1 MQNIYNGSLTREQF
15 LFYETRIT
23 AQLICQSLPRDEII
37 ERIKNENLFQFPT
50 EKMIVSIARTC
61 FRRLDALASDALVRF
76 VADAPMETAKQ
87 VNLYAMMKDNR
98 VVWDF
103 MTTVIGEKY
112 RTQALDFSPKDVSI
126 FLFLL
131 REQNDSVAG
140 WSDSTVSK
148 IRQVLIRILT
158 ECRYL
163 DSIRASQLNWISI
176 EPELEDEIRV
186 QHDMAALPAFNC
198 FR

>member
-23 AQLICQSLPRDEII
+23 AQLLCQSLPRDEII
-37 ERIKNENLFQFPT
+37 EQIKNENLFQFPT
-50 EKMIVSIARTC
+50 EKMVVSIARTC
-61 FRRLDALASDALVRF
+61 FRRLDALASDALVRLI
-76 VADAPMETAKQ
+76 ADAPLETAKQ

-176 EPELEDEIRV
+176 EPELEDEIRA
-186 QHDMAALPAFNC
+186 QHDTAALPAFNC
-198 FR
+198 LR

>member
-23 AQLICQSLPRDEII
+23 AQLVCQDLPRDEII
-37 ERIKNENLFQFPT
+37 ERIKGENLFQFPT
-50 EKMIVSIARTC
+50 EKMVVSIARTC
-61 FRRLDALASDALVRF
+61 FRRLDALASGALIRLL
-76 VADAPMETAKQ
+76 AEAPMGTAKQ

-176 EPELEDEIRV
+176 EPDLEDEIRAR
-186 QHDMAALPAFNC
+186 HDMAALPAFNC

>member
-23 AQLICQSLPRDEII
+23 AQLLCQSLPRDEII

-50 EKMIVSIARTC
+50 EKMVVSIARTC
-61 FRRLDALASDALVRF
+61 FRRLDALASDALVRLI
-76 VADAPMETAKQ
+76 ADAPLETAKQ

-103 MTTVIGEKY
+103 MTTEIGEKY

-186 QHDMAALPAFNC
+186 QHDTAALPAFNC

>member
-23 AQLICQSLPRDEII
+23 AQLVCQDLPRDEII
-37 ERIKNENLFQFPT
+37 ERIKSENLFQFPT
-50 EKMIVSIARTC
+50 EKMVVSIARTC
-61 FRRLDALASDALVRF
+61 FRRLDALASDALVQLL
-76 VADAPMETAKQ
+76 AEAPMGTAKQ

-176 EPELEDEIRV
+176 EPELEDEIRT
-186 QHDMAALPAFNC
+186 QYDMAALPAFNC

>member
-23 AQLICQSLPRDEII
+23 AQLICQNLPRDEAI
-37 ERIKNENLFQFPT
+37 ERIKSENLFQFPT
-50 EKMIVSIARTC
+50 EKMVVSIARTC
-61 FRRLDALASDALVRF
+61 FRRLDALASGALVQLL
-76 VADAPMETAKQ
+76 AEAPMETAKQ
-87 VNLYAMMKDNR
+87 VNLYAMMKDNC

-163 DSIRASQLNWISI
+163 DSIRSSQLNWISI
-176 EPELEDEIRV
+176 EPELEDEIRA
-186 QHDMAALPAFNC
+186 QQDTASLPAFNC

>member
-23 AQLICQSLPRDEII
+23 AQLICQNLPRDEII
-37 ERIKNENLFQFPT
+37 EWIKNENLFQFPT
-50 EKMIVSIARTC
+50 EKMVVSIARTC
-61 FRRLDALASDALVRF
+61 FRRLDALASDALVRL

>member
-23 AQLICQSLPRDEII
+23 AQLICQNLPRDEII

-50 EKMIVSIARTC
+50 EKMVVSIARTC
-61 FRRLDALASDALVRF
+61 FRRLDALASDALVRL

-198 FR
+198 FW

>member
-23 AQLICQSLPRDEII
+23 AQLLCQSLSRDEII

-61 FRRLDALASDALVRF
+61 FRRLDALASDALVRLI
-76 VADAPMETAKQ
+76 ADAPLETAKQ

-186 QHDMAALPAFNC
+186 QHDTAALPAFNC

>member
-23 AQLICQSLPRDEII
+23 AQLICQNLPRDEVI

-50 EKMIVSIARTC
+50 EKMVVSIARTC
-61 FRRLDALASDALVRF
+61 FRRLDALASDALVRL

-87 VNLYAMMKDNR
+87 V
-98 VVWDF
+98 
-103 MTTVIGEKY
+103 TTVIGEKY

-176 EPELEDEIRV
+176 EPELEDEIRA
-186 QHDMAALPAFNC
+186 QHDTAALPAFNC

>member
-23 AQLICQSLPRDEII
+23 AQLICQNLPRDEII
-37 ERIKNENLFQFPT
+37 ERIKSENLFQFPT
-50 EKMIVSIARTC
+50 EKMVVSIARTC
-61 FRRLDALASDALVRF
+61 FRRLDALASDALVQLL
-76 VADAPMETAKQ
+76 AEAPMGTAKQ

-176 EPELEDEIRV
+176 EPELEDKIRA

>member
-23 AQLICQSLPRDEII
+23 AQLVCQDLPRDEII
-37 ERIKNENLFQFPT
+37 ERIKSENLFQFPT
-50 EKMIVSIARTC
+50 EKMVVSIARTC
-61 FRRLDALASDALVRF
+61 FRRLDALASDALVQLL
-76 VADAPMETAKQ
+76 AEAPMGTAKQ

-176 EPELEDEIRV
+176 EPELEDKIRA

>member
-23 AQLICQSLPRDEII
+23 AQLIYQNLPRDEII

-61 FRRLDALASDALVRF
+61 FRRLDALASDALVRL

>member
-23 AQLICQSLPRDEII
+23 AQLVCQGLPHDEII
-37 ERIKNENLFQFPT
+37 ERIKSENLFQFPT
-50 EKMIVSIARTC
+50 EKMVVSIARTC
-61 FRRLDALASDALVRF
+61 FRRLDALASDALVQLL
-76 VADAPMETAKQ
+76 AEAPMGTAKQ

-163 DSIRASQLNWISI
+163 DSIRSSQLNWISI
-176 EPELEDEIRV
+176 EPELEDEIRA

>member
-23 AQLICQSLPRDEII
+23 AQLLCQSLPRDEII

-50 EKMIVSIARTC
+50 EKMVVSIARTC
-61 FRRLDALASDALVRF
+61 FRRLDALASDALVRLI
-76 VADAPMETAKQ
+76 ADAPLETAKQ

-186 QHDMAALPAFNC
+186 QHDTAALPAFNC

>member
-50 EKMIVSIARTC
+50 EKMVVSIARTC
-61 FRRLDALASDALVRF
+61 FRRLDALASDALVRLI
-76 VADAPMETAKQ
+76 ADAPMETAKQ

-140 WSDSTVSK
+140 WSDSTVGK

-186 QHDMAALPAFNC
+186 QHDTAALPAFNC

>member
-23 AQLICQSLPRDEII
+23 AQLICQNLPRDEII

-50 EKMIVSIARTC
+50 EKMVVSIARTC
-61 FRRLDALASDALVRF
+61 FRRLDALASDALVRLI
-76 VADAPMETAKQ
+76 ADAPMETAKQ
-87 VNLYAMMKDNR
+87 VNLYAIMKDNR

>member
-1 MQNIYNGSLTREQF
+1 MG
-15 LFYETRIT
+15 
-23 AQLICQSLPRDEII
+23 
-37 ERIKNENLFQFPT
+37 
-50 EKMIVSIARTC
+50 
-61 FRRLDALASDALVRF
+61 
-76 VADAPMETAKQ
+76 TAKQ

-176 EPELEDEIRV
+176 EPELEDKIRA